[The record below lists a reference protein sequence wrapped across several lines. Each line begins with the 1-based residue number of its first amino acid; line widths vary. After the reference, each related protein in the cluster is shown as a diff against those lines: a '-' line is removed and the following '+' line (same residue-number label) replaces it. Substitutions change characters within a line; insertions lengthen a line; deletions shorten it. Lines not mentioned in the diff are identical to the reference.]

1 MPHNALD
8 INGII
13 VVRIDEV
20 ETLRW
25 LGLCQACR
33 HLDRKTGR
41 TRSYN
46 NHVVHRINPPLYYTA
61 YINSYLSV
69 RP

>member
-13 VVRIDEV
+13 VVRIEGV

-25 LGLCQACR
+25 LGFCQARR
-33 HLDRKTGR
+33 HLDRKTGH
-41 TRSYN
+41 TKSYD
-46 NHVVHRINPPLYYTA
+46 NHVVHRNSPPLYYTA
-61 YINSYLSV
+61 YIDAYLYV